1 MPLCLEV
8 DKRLPPK
15 THTHT
20 RKGFKIPPSA
30 SWLPVWQVTGPWLPF
45 FLEPSSVPKKVGTRF
60 QSHGFHGSGLPIHGS
75 TPLSHGSGTLFH
87 GSALYYVAFSVVLGT
102 TDQLPI

>member
-1 MPLCLEV
+1 MKWTRRLSQRFLVACIAGNWPLV
-8 DKRLPPK
+8 
-15 THTHT
+15 T
-20 RKGFKIPPSA
+20 
-30 SWLPVWQVTGPWLPF
+30 WLPI